1 MSHGG
6 RLLRRKCAIQIAF
19 EVTMDCDS
27 QVVLNGG
34 TQHVFQSALR
44 ATAKLH
50 LLSPALFPLPVG
62 AKCLPV
68 QLLAAEAGRDG
79 SEAASLAATTSASA
93 SGPIA
98 KAVSGKRAKQ
108 AKQDVSSAKHIAV
121 PAALLPEPEPADLPS
136 SHLQQAPSDSDV
148 PTRPTDQ
155 TTADGCGGK
164 GLLETAG
171 SKGGKGV
178 KPQAANQRG
187 KALVVGP
194 VTRISGGST
203 GLSIVPG
210 EFSEPVPPSL
220 GTLSS

>member
-1 MSHGG
+1 M
-6 RLLRRKCAIQIAF
+6 
-19 EVTMDCDS
+19 
-27 QVVLNGG
+27 VLNGG

-68 QLLAAEAGRDG
+68 QLPAAEVGKEG
-79 SEAASLAATTSASA
+79 SEAASLAATTSADA
-93 SGPIA
+93 HDPLA
-98 KAVSGKRAKQ
+98 KAISSKKAKQ
-108 AKQDVSSAKHIAV
+108 AKQDVSSSLHMAV
-121 PAALLPEPEPADLPS
+121 PAATSPVAEPADLPS
-136 SHLQQAPSDSDV
+136 SQLQQAPSGSDV
-148 PTRPTDQ
+148 PTRPRDQ
-155 TTADGCGGK
+155 ITVDGCGGK

-171 SKGGKGV
+171 SKGGKGA
-178 KPQAANQRG
+178 KPQAVDQKG
-187 KALVVGP
+187 KAFVVGP

-210 EFSEPVPPSL
+210 EVSEPVPPSL

>member
-1 MSHGG
+1 M
-6 RLLRRKCAIQIAF
+6 
-19 EVTMDCDS
+19 
-27 QVVLNGG
+27 VLNGG

-68 QLLAAEAGRDG
+68 QITSAEVGKEG
-79 SEAASLAATTSASA
+79 GEAASLAATTSAPA
-93 SGPIA
+93 SGPLA
-98 KAVSGKRAKQ
+98 EARDSRKAKQ
-108 AKQDVSSAKHIAV
+108 AKQDVSSSLHMAV
-121 PAALLPEPEPADLPS
+121 PAATLPEPEPAQLS
-136 SHLQQAPSDSDV
+136 GIHLQQVPSDSDV
-148 PTRPTDQ
+148 PTRSRDQ
-155 TTADGCGGK
+155 ITADGCGGK
-164 GLLETAG
+164 GLLKTAG
-171 SKGGKGV
+171 SKGGKGA
-178 KPQAANQRG
+178 KPQATNQRE

-210 EFSEPVPPSL
+210 EDSEPVPPSL